1 MTDILFS
8 GCAILFCYLNY
19 VTFYTGCMTINEK
32 RVSKNLH
39 FWTCLKV
46 ESKEQLRSKGASTC
60 KVLCCSGSPHKNR
73 DEIEGPI
80 EKYPK
85 RLVKRVV
92 LSKRTQIVICVLF
105 VIYLGF
111 SIWGTTGFK
120 EDLDIRDLVGSDS
133 YYYDFYDTDQT
144 SFSQSLTVSLTIQN
158 MVDYKLQ
165 STVDQ
170 INSLVS
176 NVRND
181 SQVLDD
187 FLLSWVHSYRS
198 SAAYDESSDAAFI
211 GGLQG
216 FLATTSGNVF
226 INDIVIDTTSNS
238 ITTSRLHIR
247 TLSITSST
255 EQANMMVRIRDIV
268 NSSPLPVFAYSP
280 LFIFYEQ
287 YVQIVPQTLQTLSI
301 CVGVVFVV
309 TAIFMPLQLVIL
321 LVTMTVVMIM
331 VGVIGFIHFWGLTL
345 SSVTMIHIIM
355 CVGFCIDFSTHICH
369 AFVQAGGTR
378 NERVSQALHM
388 AGGPI
393 FNGAISTILGA
404 LILAFSSSYIFIS
417 FFKIIFLVM
426 VFGLV
431 HAMFL
436 LPVVLAYIG
445 PHYTD
450 DKAKVTTRNENIN
463 LLIYVKFIVKGNPL
477 PPEPAPNY
485 PGAEKVTP
493 QPDHS

>member
-1 MTDILFS
+1 
-8 GCAILFCYLNY
+8 
-19 VTFYTGCMTINEK
+19 MTINEK
-32 RVSKNLH
+32 RVSDNRH

-46 ESKEQLRSKGASTC
+46 ESKEQLIIDGASTC
-60 KVLCCSGSPHKNR
+60 KVLCCSGSPHKHRN
-73 DEIEGPI
+73 EIEGPI

-92 LSKRTQIVICVLF
+92 LFKPTQIVICVLF

-111 SIWGTTGFK
+111 SIWGATGFK
-120 EDLDIRDLVGSDS
+120 EGLDIRDLVGSDS

-158 MVDYKLQ
+158 VVDYKLQ

-181 SQVLDD
+181 SQVIDD

-198 SAAYDESSDAAFI
+198 SAAYDDSSDAVFI

-226 INDIVIDTTSNS
+226 INDVVIDTTSNS
-238 ITTSRLHIR
+238 ITASRLHIL
-247 TLSITSST
+247 TSSITSSVD
-255 EQANMMVRIRDIV
+255 QADMMVRIRDIV
-268 NSSPLPVFAYSP
+268 ASSPLNVFAYAP
-280 LFIFYEQ
+280 AFVFFEQ
-287 YVQIVPQTLQTLSI
+287 YVQIVPQTLQTLGI
-301 CVGVVFVV
+301 CVGVVFAV
-309 TAIFMPLQLVIL
+309 TAIFIPLPLVIL
-321 LVTMTVVMIM
+321 LVTVNVVMIM

-355 CVGFCIDFSTHICH
+355 CIGFCIDFSTHICH
-369 AFVQAGGTR
+369 AFVQADGAR
-378 NERVSQALHM
+378 NVRVSQALDL

-393 FNGAISTILGA
+393 FNGAISTIIGVLM
-404 LILAFSSSYIFIS
+404 LAFSTSYIFFS
-417 FFKIIFLVM
+417 FFKVMFLVM

-431 HAMFL
+431 HSIFL
-436 LPVVLAYIG
+436 LPVILAYIG
-445 PHYTD
+445 PQYENDANISTFQLNEQNGIPSSG
-450 DKAKVTTRNENIN
+450 KAS
-463 LLIYVKFIVKGNPL
+463 
-477 PPEPAPNY
+477 PEPFPDY
-485 PGAEKVTP
+485 PGSEK
-493 QPDHS
+493 QRPDTNSSQ